1 MDARLT
7 VEGFAD
13 SSVAFTQDVDRQ
25 LAAHLVKGPR
35 QEDLTFAYWRPSRG
49 KKRFTAILH
58 TLALPGPG
66 DRELHGNVAFTDQ
79 YIRRVLVNRPAD
91 SGVALLHSHLSP
103 GWQGMSH
110 DDIVAE
116 RDRLAGAVWGRSQLP
131 LLGLTRGTDGSW
143 SARHWVRTSAGEYS
157 RKDAST
163 VRVVGDQ
170 LRITYH
176 PRLRPA
182 PEVQASQ
189 VATASVW
196 GVRAQ
201 AQIAMARVGIVGL
214 GSVGSIVAE
223 ALSRTG
229 FSAITLIDHD
239 VIEERNLDRTLGAD
253 RSDVANCL
261 HKVHMSERLLR
272 KTHTAAQL
280 DLDVQPV
287 SLLTQAGWT
296 SAMDCDAIVCCVDR
310 PWPRSLL
317 NMLAYA
323 HLIPIVDGGIFA
335 RVKSDGTP
343 LHVDWR
349 IHRVGPGRECL
360 FCLGALLRSD
370 ASLDKEGLLDDP
382 DYIAGL
388 TQEEKERVARR
399 NVFTFSLSVAS
410 HEVLQLVGMITGMP
424 RIGGQAPQMYHAFP
438 GIMDTLPIAKCV
450 PECEIAGITA
460 EAIDLT
466 DHFMAKPAGHE

>member
-1 MDARLT
+1 MDTRLT
-7 VEGFAD
+7 IEGFAD
-13 SSVAFTQDVDRQ
+13 SSVAFSQDIDRQ

-35 QEDLTFAYWRPSRG
+35 QEDMTFAYWRPSRG
-49 KKRFTAILH
+49 GMRFTAILH
-58 TLALPGPG
+58 TVVLPGPE
-66 DRELHGNVAFTDQ
+66 DRELHGNVAFTEQ
-79 YIRRVLVNRPAD
+79 YIRRVLVNRPAN
-91 SGVALLHSHLSP
+91 SGVALLHSHLGP

-110 DDIVAE
+110 DDIIAE
-116 RDRLAGAVWGRSQLP
+116 RDRLAGAIWGRSQLP

-143 SARHWVRTSAGEYS
+143 SARHWVRTGAGEYS
-157 RKDAST
+157 RKDSST

-182 PEVQASQ
+182 PDVQPSQ

-196 GVRAQ
+196 GPRAQ
-201 AQIAMARVGIVGL
+201 AQLARARIGVVGL

-223 ALSRTG
+223 ALARTG

-239 VIEERNLDRTLGAD
+239 IIEERNLDRTLG
-253 RSDVANCL
+253 SEPNDVAGKV
-261 HKVHMSERLLR
+261 HKVHVSERLLR
-272 KTHTAAQL
+272 KSHTAANL

-287 SLLTQAGWT
+287 NLLTREGWAA
-296 SAMDCDAIVCCVDR
+296 AMDCDAIVCCVDR

-323 HLIPIVDGGIFA
+323 HLIPAVDGGIFA

-349 IHRVGPGRECL
+349 IHRVGPGRACL

-388 TQEEKERVARR
+388 TADEMEKLARR

-410 HEVLQLVGMITGMP
+410 HEVLQLIGMITGMP
-424 RIGGQAPQMYHAFP
+424 RIGGKAPQMYHAFP
-438 GIMDTLPIAKCV
+438 GRMDLLSKHACEPD
-450 PECEIAGITA
+450 CEILGITA
-460 EAIDLT
+460 EALDLSE
-466 DHFMAKPAGHE
+466 HFLVNR

>member
-7 VEGFAD
+7 IEGFAD
-13 SSVAFTQDVDRQ
+13 SSVAFIQDIDQQ
-25 LAAHLVKGPR
+25 LAAHLVKGSR
-35 QEDLTFAYWRPSRG
+35 QEDLTFAFWRPSRG
-49 KKRFTAILH
+49 GKRFTAILH
-58 TLALPGPG
+58 TIVLPGSG
-66 DRELHGNVAFTDQ
+66 DRELHGNVAFTEQ
-79 YIRRVLVNRPAD
+79 YIRRVLVNRPID
-91 SGVALLHSHLSP
+91 SGVALLHSHLGP

-143 SARHWVRTSAGEYS
+143 SARHWIRTGAGEYG
-157 RKDAST
+157 RKDAAT

-196 GVRAQ
+196 GARAQ
-201 AQIAMARVGIVGL
+201 AQIARARIGVVGL

-229 FSAITLIDHD
+229 FGAVTLIDHD
-239 VIEERNLDRTLGAD
+239 VIEERNLDRTLGAEGN
-253 RSDVANCL
+253 DVANKV
-261 HKVHMSERLLR
+261 HKVHVSERLLH
-272 KTHTAAQL
+272 KSHTSAAF
-280 DLDVQPV
+280 DLNIHPV
-287 SLLTQAGWT
+287 SLLTREGWNA
-296 SAMDCDAIVCCVDR
+296 AMDCDAIVCCVDK
-310 PWPRSLL
+310 PWPRALL

-349 IHRVGPGRECL
+349 IHRIGPGRGCL
-360 FCLGALLRSD
+360 YCSGALLRSD

-388 TQEEKERVARR
+388 TPEEKDRLARR
-399 NVFTFSLSVAS
+399 NVFSFSLSVAA

-424 RIGGQAPQMYHAFP
+424 RIGGLAPQMYHAFP
-438 GIMDTLPIAKCV
+438 GRMDILPLTNCV

-466 DHFMAKPAGHE
+466 DHFLRESASSE